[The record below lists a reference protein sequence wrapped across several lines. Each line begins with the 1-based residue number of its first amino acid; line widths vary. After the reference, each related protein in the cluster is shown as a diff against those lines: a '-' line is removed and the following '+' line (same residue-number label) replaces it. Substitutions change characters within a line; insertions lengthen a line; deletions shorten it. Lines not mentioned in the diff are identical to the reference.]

1 MDNNPNISHPSSG
14 TVPNTELIMNNQ
26 LNNMQPN
33 IKTEDSPP
41 AEEALDMLLQNEGPV
56 SISPQ
61 AVSPPRPCSGVGWRF
76 LTCGAV
82 SKPTPVAAPGW
93 TTPSSVPSARTTGEE
108 WTRAT

>member
-41 AEEALDMLLQNEGPV
+41 AEEALDMLLQNEENV
-56 SISPQ
+56 LLSDL
-61 AVSPPRPCSGVGWRF
+61 AEF
-76 LTCGAV
+76 L
-82 SKPTPVAAPGW
+82 KRDPTLSTIKTESDNLLKQEQQEMQQQQLQVKIFQI
-93 TTPSSVPSARTTGEE
+93 
-108 WTRAT
+108 